1 MGGHNLAEKFD
12 LSFIEENPVLQDS
25 ISKVLGPDYNILLKK
40 FIVAIPLEYIP
51 DWIKKDTMDISSTNL
66 GPYIKSEYA
75 DMTYF
80 VGVDFHQDIID
91 HKDRLADFITLYVYL
106 DDVDENMSPLVIAP
120 HSHIFGATTFPH
132 NVVLND
138 GKKTKIK
145 GSKKNTTNNQ
155 MELLAPIQ
163 ALKKI
168 PKGSKVQIFTD
179 SKYVKSGIT
188 EWIHN
193 WKKNGWK
200 TANKQK
206 VKNKELWTELDL
218 LTNEFEIKWSWVK
231 AHSTD
236 KLNNEV
242 DLIAREAAN

>member
-1 MGGHNLAEKFD
+1 MIKIYTDGSCL
-12 LSFIEENPVLQDS
+12 ENP
-25 ISKVLGPDYNILLKK
+25 GNGGWA
-40 FIVAIPLEYIP
+40 AI
-51 DWIKKDTMDISSTNL
+51 
-66 GPYIKSEYA
+66 
-75 DMTYF
+75 
-80 VGVDFHQDIID
+80 IID
-91 HKDRLADFITLYVYL
+91 N
-106 DDVDENMSPLVIAP
+106 E
-120 HSHIFGATTFPH
+120 
-132 NVVLND
+132 
-138 GKKTKIK
+138 KKTQIK

-200 TANKQK
+200 TADKQP
-206 VKNKELWTELDL
+206 VKNKELWEELDL
-218 LTNEFEIKWSWVK
+218 LNNEFEISWNWVK

-236 KLNNEV
+236 QLNNEV
-242 DLIAREAAN
+242 DLIAREAANL

>member
-1 MGGHNLAEKFD
+1 
-12 LSFIEENPVLQDS
+12 
-25 ISKVLGPDYNILLKK
+25 
-40 FIVAIPLEYIP
+40 
-51 DWIKKDTMDISSTNL
+51 
-66 GPYIKSEYA
+66 
-75 DMTYF
+75 
-80 VGVDFHQDIID
+80 
-91 HKDRLADFITLYVYL
+91 
-106 DDVDENMSPLVIAP
+106 
-120 HSHIFGATTFPH
+120 
-132 NVVLND
+132 
-138 GKKTKIK
+138 
-145 GSKKNTTNNQ
+145 
-155 MELLAPIQ
+155 MELLAPIE

-206 VKNKELWTELDL
+206 VKNKELWAELDL

-242 DLIAREAAN
+242 DLIAREAASL

>member
-1 MGGHNLAEKFD
+1 MIKVYTDGSCL
-12 LSFIEENPVLQDS
+12 ENP
-25 ISKVLGPDYNILLKK
+25 GNGGWA
-40 FIVAIPLEYIP
+40 AI
-51 DWIKKDTMDISSTNL
+51 
-66 GPYIKSEYA
+66 
-75 DMTYF
+75 
-80 VGVDFHQDIID
+80 IID
-91 HKDRLADFITLYVYL
+91 
-106 DDVDENMSPLVIAP
+106 
-120 HSHIFGATTFPH
+120 
-132 NVVLND
+132 D
-138 GKKTKIK
+138 GKKTQIK

-168 PKGSKVQIFTD
+168 PKGSKVEIFTD

-193 WKKNGWK
+193 WKNNGWI

-206 VKNKELWTELDL
+206 VKNKELWIELDL
-218 LTNEFEIKWSWVK
+218 LANEFEIKWSWVK

-242 DLIAREAAN
+242 DLIARKIASLE

>member
-1 MGGHNLAEKFD
+1 MIKIYTDGSCL
-12 LSFIEENPVLQDS
+12 ENP
-25 ISKVLGPDYNILLKK
+25 GNGGWA
-40 FIVAIPLEYIP
+40 AI
-51 DWIKKDTMDISSTNL
+51 
-66 GPYIKSEYA
+66 
-75 DMTYF
+75 
-80 VGVDFHQDIID
+80 IID
-91 HKDRLADFITLYVYL
+91 
-106 DDVDENMSPLVIAP
+106 
-120 HSHIFGATTFPH
+120 
-132 NVVLND
+132 D
-138 GKKTKIK
+138 GKKTQIK

-155 MELLAPIQ
+155 MELLAPIE

-200 TANKQK
+200 TADKQP
-206 VKNKELWTELDL
+206 VKNKELWEELDL
-218 LTNEFEIKWSWVK
+218 LANQFEISWNWVK

-242 DLIAREAAN
+242 DLIAREAANL